1 MILHPILAPIELTDA
16 ELDAVSGG
24 HNRGASQNIRQSAE
38 ASLHGGNVATFGA
51 GIVAVV
57 EPLVA
62 VIVQVGNNIAVNP
75 SVTV

>member
-1 MILHPILAPIELTDA
+1 MTEHPIPAPIELTDA

-24 HNRGASQNIRQSAE
+24 NRGTSQSIRQSAE
-38 ASLHGGNVATFGA
+38 ASLRGGNVTTSGA

-62 VIVQVGNNIAVNP
+62 VIVQVGNNIDVSP
-75 SVTV
+75 TVIV